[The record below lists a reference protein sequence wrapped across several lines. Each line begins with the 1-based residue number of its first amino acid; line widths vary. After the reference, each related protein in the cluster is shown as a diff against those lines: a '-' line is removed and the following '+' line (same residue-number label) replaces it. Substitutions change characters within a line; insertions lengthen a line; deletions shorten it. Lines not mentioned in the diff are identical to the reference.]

1 MATAPV
7 KSPLHNFPLPF
18 LKWGGGKNHASGS
31 HRCRRTISADSSPV
45 ADHCEAAAEAERN
58 ESSEAE
64 PSRAHRVGSRTVR
77 NRFAAP
83 FASCSVVAAE
93 KKESDE
99 DAGGEGK
106 EGNDREAAEEEEAA
120 MMVQKPWNL
129 RPRKALFSKAAP
141 IGSKSGELQEP
152 EAVGAGGG
160 HQNENL
166 NQLPLK
172 SMRLRGLSET
182 QQSSEKKEKRKFW
195 IALSREEIE
204 EDIFVMTGS
213 RPARRPRKRPKNVQK
228 QLDAC
233 FPGLWLVGITA
244 DAYRIADAPVKR

>member
-31 HRCRRTISADSSPV
+31 QRCRRTISADSSPV
-45 ADHCEAAAEAERN
+45 ADHCDAAEQERN

-64 PSRAHRVGSRTVR
+64 PSRFHRVGSRTVR
-77 NRFAAP
+77 NRFAAT
-83 FASCSVVAAE
+83 FASCSLVSE

-99 DAGGEGK
+99 VAAGEGK
-106 EGNDREAAEEEEAA
+106 DSDDREVEAAAGEEE

-129 RPRKALFSKAAP
+129 RPRKALFSKAATN
-141 IGSKSGELQEP
+141 GAKSGELLEQENG
-152 EAVGAGGG
+152 VAGGG
-160 HQNENL
+160 HQSENL
-166 NQLPLK
+166 NQQPPK
-172 SMRLRGLSET
+172 SMRLRGLSES

-228 QLDAC
+228 QLDAV

-244 DAYRIADAPVKR
+244 DAYRIVDAPAKR